1 MMITLVKPQVLR
13 YFYHNLPSGHTTQ
26 WVAHDHL
33 RNFHLPTTMGSG
45 GTVKV
50 DIDRLDTNGTF
61 TNHDIV
67 RGVVTLAVTDLIS
80 LALIDVKLEG
90 ITRSELKVPEVKR
103 RKSDK
108 ERMRTTID
116 VHKVLYDSVVVF
128 PPPNVR
134 NVQLGREFT
143 LTPGN
148 YTYPFEFTI
157 PLELNCVKVSG
168 ITNKVLFNKK
178 NMSVVLNNG
187 NFNQKFFV
195 NKAKLYLNQQ
205 LDPGMPPQRS
215 SVQQYHISAQLP
227 PLLLG
232 MDDFALVKYFV
243 KVTCKRLLI
252 FKQNLRSY
260 EPFVFLPL
268 DLDIPQ
274 QNSTHLAEE
283 EYREVF
289 VRKQVVF
296 SNRIPDIIGVP
307 ASPPRTTPPPPMMP
321 DPIPVPSP
329 QQKRGFFKKIFDP
342 STMPTDRLYGGQ
354 INSGQPINTSK
365 QRNRNGYE
373 IQAKDVPFGFEIR
386 FRHPAFLIPDKPP
399 SFRLFLVSN
408 YRPLRYELQYGRPG
422 ELSGLG
428 VVYLQKLSVS
438 LTIFTSVL
446 VLEDNGN
453 ERDIHNGTNERVIPI
468 CNNVYENLKFDL
480 VNAKPVRLAGMQ
492 SHVGGGEVYE
502 IEIPKQYFSN
512 CVLPEHL
519 SPTFRTCNISRK
531 YLLTVLAGFS
541 LEKVHNF
548 KDSNEINRKVKNVE
562 LVCPNVRI
570 LSGLQLTLL
579 LHSNALKS
587 SVNFGES
594 TGSIPTYPKSPPYS
608 ATESGLSEKQQAV
621 EQNTLPTY
629 TDVMREASYQD
640 DQEHQRARR
649 RYKQHE
655 MYYHNLDG

>member
-1 MMITLVKPQVLR
+1 
-13 YFYHNLPSGHTTQ
+13 
-26 WVAHDHL
+26 
-33 RNFHLPTTMGSG
+33 MGSG

-90 ITRSELKVPEVKR
+90 ITRSELKIPEIKR

-108 ERMRTTID
+108 ERMRTIID

-178 NMSVVLNNG
+178 NMNVVLNNG

-274 QNSTHLAEE
+274 QNSTRLAEE

-321 DPIPVPSP
+321 DPITVPSP

-354 INSGQPINTSK
+354 INAGQPINISK
-365 QRNRNGYE
+365 QRNRKEYE

-408 YRPLRYELQYGRPG
+408 HRPLRYELQYGRPG

-428 VVYLQKLSVS
+428 VVYLQKLSIS

-492 SHVGGGEVYE
+492 SHVGGGEIYE

-594 TGSIPTYPKSPPYS
+594 TGSIPTYPKTPPYP
-608 ATESGLSEKQQAV
+608 ATESGLSEKQQAA